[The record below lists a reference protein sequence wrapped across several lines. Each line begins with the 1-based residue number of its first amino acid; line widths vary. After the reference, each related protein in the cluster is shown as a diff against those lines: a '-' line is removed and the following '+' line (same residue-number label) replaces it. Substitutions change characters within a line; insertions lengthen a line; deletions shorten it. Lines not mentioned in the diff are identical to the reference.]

1 MDWEHCRAHR
11 QGRKDWLMLVRRDV
25 VDVVSVVV
33 SGLCD
38 SIPRRAAALGVG
50 LLLSSHALAA
60 IPPYTLVGSFQKP
73 AGAFDVL
80 NDGRMVV
87 LSGSQVLVQDS
98 PTSSSFTSVGS
109 LSSGFVSS
117 FGAAFIDLSPD
128 GSRLAIGNGEF
139 GAAARVGFV
148 SWAGLNTSA
157 PSSPSTI
164 AMNAFDSHWV
174 DGSTLL
180 VTGSDGSGSTV
191 SVVNPVTLA
200 ARTIVSNI
208 GGSVGGVAANGS
220 FLFTSNGFDFDT
232 SVGSETGDIR
242 AVPLG
247 AALASATPIDFES
260 AMQPV
265 ARLLS
270 GGSLGFDGAG
280 NLLVGGGD
288 VFGFSGD
295 YGYAGVLDAG
305 LVSSAASGG
314 PPATL
319 GLFLVPPGTPDN
331 ASTSLQWNA
340 PTNELLFTYYDN
352 NTFTDGLTVSR
363 YAVPAPSGLGIL
375 VLLGAAAHRRR
386 RSAFG
391 RMSPEVAR

>member
-1 MDWEHCRAHR
+1 
-11 QGRKDWLMLVRRDV
+11 MLANRDV
-25 VDVVSVVV
+25 VDAVVRGSC
-33 SGLCD
+33 S
-38 SIPRRAAALGVG
+38 SIPSRATALGMA
-50 LLLSSHALAA
+50 LLLGSQALAA

-73 AGAFDVL
+73 VGAFDLL

-109 LSSGFVSS
+109 LASGFVST

-128 GSRLAIGNGEF
+128 GSTLAIGNGEF

-148 SWAGLNTSA
+148 SWAGLNTSG
-157 PSSPSTI
+157 PSSPSTV
-164 AMNAFDSHWV
+164 AMNAFDSHWI

-191 SVVNPVTLA
+191 SVVNPTTLA
-200 ARTIVSNI
+200 TRTIVSNI
-208 GGSVGGVAANGS
+208 GGSVGGVTANGS

-242 AVPLG
+242 AVPL
-247 AALASATPIDFES
+247 ATALASMTPIDFES

-331 ASTSLQWNA
+331 ASTSLQWNS

-363 YAVPAPSGLGIL
+363 YAVPAPGGVVAMLFVGMAS
-375 VLLGAAAHRRR
+375 HRRR
-386 RSAFG
+386 RAL
-391 RMSPEVAR
+391 PVCVASEAMR